1 MSQVEPPSPAPGAT
15 RPPLTERD
23 PRRTA
28 DMRLGGRP
36 LPLLSPTRMYVC
48 GITPYDVTHLGHAAT
63 LVWADVAAAVA
74 RLAGS
79 EVLTARNVTDVDDV
93 LTRAAA
99 EHGQRYDRFASVHEY
114 QFGHDLAA
122 LRVREPSYSPRAARH
137 IDHVVLLASALL
149 AAGAAYELDGSV
161 IFRGT
166 SVPDAAGLD
175 AGSAR
180 RLLNE
185 FGGQPDLGRYEGPY
199 DVPVWQRSGPD
210 DPAWASPWGWGR
222 PGWHAECAA
231 MTVATLGSRFDVLAG
246 GADLAFP
253 HHAYQDAMVA
263 AVSGV
268 PLARARLAVAT
279 VGVDGAKMAKSTG
292 NLVLV
297 ADLLQDYPAEAL
309 RLLLVDRSWQAQW
322 DYAAAELDS
331 AVGRLDRLRVAAGR
345 TGDSGA
351 ADEAVTDALLDDL
364 DVPAALDLAEEQGG
378 STARRVLQ
386 VLALD

>member
-1 MSQVEPPSPAPGAT
+1 
-15 RPPLTERD
+15 
-23 PRRTA
+23 
-28 DMRLGGRP
+28 
-36 LPLLSPTRMYVC
+36 
-48 GITPYDVTHLGHAAT
+48 
-63 LVWADVAAAVA
+63 
-74 RLAGS
+74 
-79 EVLTARNVTDVDDV
+79 
-93 LTRAAA
+93 
-99 EHGQRYDRFASVHEY
+99 
-114 QFGHDLAA
+114 
-122 LRVREPSYSPRAARH
+122 
-137 IDHVVLLASALL
+137 
-149 AAGAAYELDGSV
+149 
-161 IFRGT
+161 
-166 SVPDAAGLD
+166 
-175 AGSAR
+175 
-180 RLLNE
+180 
-185 FGGQPDLGRYEGPY
+185 
-199 DVPVWQRSGPD
+199 
-210 DPAWASPWGWGR
+210 
-222 PGWHAECAA
+222 
-231 MTVATLGSRFDVLAG
+231 MTVATLGPRIDVLAG
-246 GADLAFP
+246 GAGLAFP

-268 PLARARLAVAT
+268 PLARARLAMAT

>member
-1 MSQVEPPSPAPGAT
+1 
-15 RPPLTERD
+15 
-23 PRRTA
+23 
-28 DMRLGGRP
+28 
-36 LPLLSPTRMYVC
+36 
-48 GITPYDVTHLGHAAT
+48 
-63 LVWADVAAAVA
+63 
-74 RLAGS
+74 
-79 EVLTARNVTDVDDV
+79 
-93 LTRAAA
+93 
-99 EHGQRYDRFASVHEY
+99 
-114 QFGHDLAA
+114 
-122 LRVREPSYSPRAARH
+122 
-137 IDHVVLLASALL
+137 
-149 AAGAAYELDGSV
+149 
-161 IFRGT
+161 
-166 SVPDAAGLD
+166 
-175 AGSAR
+175 
-180 RLLNE
+180 
-185 FGGQPDLGRYEGPY
+185 
-199 DVPVWQRSGPD
+199 
-210 DPAWASPWGWGR
+210 
-222 PGWHAECAA
+222 
-231 MTVATLGSRFDVLAG
+231 MTVATLGSRIDVLAG